1 MRCLAALAVLV
12 FLVFTF
18 SFARPAAA
26 MSIRVSRRPL
36 AWSVDGSKLLAVEV
50 QDGPEGGG
58 SLTYLVVS
66 ASAPHYLRFEVSSD
80 FSPGGGGTPQKI
92 SSKACRAAMARL
104 ARLVTRRQFP
114 GLALE
119 TARCARKDRL
129 DLVRVP
135 DKQREAFAATAFN
148 GTGALTLGDLTLTL
162 TLDAAT
168 LTRAGS
174 RLGRWPL
181 KPPPDVT
188 VSELEAWLEPGHRM
202 LLVASEGGLQLVLA
216 SPTGDLGKLTPIL
229 LR

>member
-1 MRCLAALAVLV
+1 MRKYKPDRPPVSIDMQTSSRYRPITRRVVRCLAALAVLV

-114 GLALE
+114 ASRSRPPAARAR
-119 TARCARKDRL
+119 TASIWCASRNCSSSARPS
-129 DLVRVP
+129 RRP
-135 DKQREAFAATAFN
+135 PSTAP
-148 GTGALTLGDLTLTL
+148 A
-162 TLDAAT
+162 
-168 LTRAGS
+168 R
-174 RLGRWPL
+174 
-181 KPPPDVT
+181 
-188 VSELEAWLEPGHRM
+188 
-202 LLVASEGGLQLVLA
+202 
-216 SPTGDLGKLTPIL
+216 
-229 LR
+229 